1 VKIARKNRNIM
12 TLDQLL
18 NEIETRELEFKE
30 KPNPA
35 LFKTLSAFSN
45 TNGGVVFVGVSD
57 KKEITGYRCSNA
69 DLKELSDTIVNK
81 LALHPVIEPV
91 GCDGKTVLRIDVKK
105 SKSPVAYEGRY
116 YTRVGNTTRLMDTEE
131 LKEFLISGIEW
142 DSLPSQRGLADIDE
156 ETVRLF
162 VRQAKSAGRLPGAD
176 EREPVAA
183 ILTRLGLI
191 TGDQLT
197 NAAFLLFGKKQEQY
211 LSDTVLRIGRFKD
224 GATIIGDR
232 WIAGN
237 LFHQLSEGEEA
248 LRSFINVRYEI
259 SGETPERKE
268 HWDYPLPALREALMN
283 ALVHR
288 DYFKKHEQ
296 IMIKIYDN
304 VIWFHNPGGLP
315 KGLSIE
321 QLKAKPQSI
330 PRNPL
335 IARIFYLAGYIERY
349 GSGIQRIL
357 TSFTDAGLPEP
368 EFQTDAWGLTLT
380 MQKDIFTEEYLAQ
393 TGLNERQILA
403 ITILRKQESISKHE
417 YQDLVSISARTALYD
432 LTALV
437 EKEVLVRVG
446 TGKSS
451 RYSLSSRP
459 KNVRTGN
466 P

>member
-1 VKIARKNRNIM
+1 M
-12 TLDQLL
+12 
-18 NEIETRELEFKE
+18 
-30 KPNPA
+30 
-35 LFKTLSAFSN
+35 
-45 TNGGVVFVGVSD
+45 
-57 KKEITGYRCSNA
+57 
-69 DLKELSDTIVNK
+69 
-81 LALHPVIEPV
+81 
-91 GCDGKTVLRIDVKK
+91 
-105 SKSPVAYEGRY
+105 PVAYEGRY

-183 ILTRLGLI
+183 ILTRLGLM

-197 NAAFLLFGKKQEQY
+197 HAAFLLFGKKQESY
-211 LSDTVLRIGRFKD
+211 LSDAVLRIGRFKD

-232 WIAGN
+232 WIDGN
-237 LFHQLSEGEEA
+237 LFHQLSEGEETI
-248 LRSFINVRYEI
+248 RNFINVRYEI

-288 DYFKKHEQ
+288 DYFKKNEQ
-296 IMIKIYDN
+296 ILIKIYDDA
-304 VIWFHNPGGLP
+304 IWFHNPGGFP

-349 GSGIQRIL
+349 GSGIQRIH
-357 TSFTDAGLPEP
+357 TSFADAGLPEP
-368 EFQTDAWGLTLT
+368 EFQTDVWGLTLT
-380 MQKDIFTEEYLAQ
+380 MQKDIFTPGYLAQ
-393 TGLNERQILA
+393 LGLNERQRLA
-403 ITILRKQESISKHE
+403 LSYVLERGDITNSAFQQLAS
-417 YQDLVSISARTALYD
+417 VSRRTAAYD
-432 LTALV
+432 LSHLV
-437 EKEVLVRVG
+437 K
-446 TGKSS
+446 TGI
-451 RYSLSSRP
+451 LEL
-459 KNVRTGN
+459 
-466 P
+466 

>member
-1 VKIARKNRNIM
+1 M

-18 NEIETRELEFKE
+18 NQIETRELEFKE

-35 LFKTLSAFSN
+35 LFKTLSAFAN
-45 TNGGVVFVGVSD
+45 TNGGVVFVGISD

-81 LALHPVIEPV
+81 LAIHPVIEPIK
-91 GCDGKTVLRIDVKK
+91 CEGKTILRIDVKK
-105 SKSPVAYEGRY
+105 SKTPVAYEGRY
-116 YTRVGNTTRLMDTEE
+116 YSRVGNTTRLMDIEE
-131 LKEFLISGIEW
+131 LKEFLISSIEW
-142 DSLPSQRGLADIDE
+142 DSLLSQRGLADIDE

-176 EREPVAA
+176 EREPIET
-183 ILTRLGLI
+183 ILTRLGLMK
-191 TGDQLT
+191 GDQLT
-197 NAAFLLFGKKQEQY
+197 NAAFLLFGKKPEHPY
-211 LSDTVLRIGRFKD
+211 LSDPVLRIGRFKD

-248 LRSFINVRYEI
+248 LRNFINVRYEI

-296 IMIKIYDN
+296 IMIKIYDDE
-304 VIWFHNPGGLP
+304 IWFYNPGGFP

-335 IARIFYLAGYIERY
+335 IATIFYLAGYIERY
-349 GSGIQRIL
+349 GSGIQRI
-357 TSFTDAGLPEP
+357 FTTFADAGLPEP
-368 EFQTDAWGLTLT
+368 EFKTDSWGLSLR
-380 MQKDIFTEEYLAQ
+380 MQKDIFTEDYLAQ
-393 TGLNERQILA
+393 MDLNERQLQA
-403 ITILRKQESISKHE
+403 IPYLRKQGSISKRE
-417 YQDLVSISARTALYD
+417 YQDLVSISTRTALYD
-432 LTALV
+432 LTVLV
-437 EKEVLVRVG
+437 NKGVLVRVG

-451 RYSLSSRP
+451 RYVLSSKP
-459 KNVRTGN
+459 QN
-466 P
+466 PRSDNSKTISKT

>member
-1 VKIARKNRNIM
+1 M

-18 NEIETRELEFKE
+18 NAIETRELELKE

-35 LFKTLSAFSN
+35 LFKTLSAFAN
-45 TNGGVVFVGVSD
+45 TNGGIVFVGVSD
-57 KKEITGYRCSNA
+57 KNEITGYRCSNA

-81 LALHPVIEPV
+81 LAIHPVIEPV
-91 GCDGKTVLRIDVKK
+91 RCEKKTVLRIDVKK
-105 SKSPVAYEGRY
+105 SKMPVAYEGRY

-142 DSLPSQRGLADIDE
+142 DNLPSEHGLADIDE

-162 VRQAKSAGRLPGAD
+162 VRQAKRAGRLPGAD
-176 EREPVAA
+176 EREPVVA
-183 ILTRLGLI
+183 ILTRLGLM

-197 NAAFLLFGKKQEQY
+197 NAAFLLFGKKPQEPT

-248 LRSFINVRYEI
+248 LRNFINVRYEI

-288 DYFKKHEQ
+288 DYFKKNEQ
-296 IMIKIYDN
+296 ILIKIYDDA
-304 VIWFHNPGGLP
+304 IWFHNPGGFP

-335 IARIFYLAGYIERY
+335 IARVFYLAGYIERY

-357 TSFTDAGLPEP
+357 TSFAGAGLPEP
-368 EFQTDAWGLTLT
+368 EFQTDAWGLTLS
-380 MQKDIFTEEYLAQ
+380 MQKDIFTEEYLTQ
-393 TGLNERQILA
+393 LGLNERQRSALSYVREHGEITNSALQQLA
-403 ITILRKQESISKHE
+403 S
-417 YQDLVSISARTALYD
+417 VSRRTAGYD
-432 LTALV
+432 LSHLV
-437 EKEVLVRVG
+437 KIGILELQGTRKAARYILNPARQQRTPENNLGSRNEKA
-446 TGKSS
+446 
-451 RYSLSSRP
+451 
-459 KNVRTGN
+459 
-466 P
+466 

>member
-1 VKIARKNRNIM
+1 M
-12 TLDQLL
+12 TLNQLL
-18 NEIETRELEFKE
+18 KEIETRELEFKE

-35 LFKTLSAFSN
+35 LIKTLSAFAN
-45 TNGGVVFVGVSD
+45 TNGGIVFVGVSD
-57 KKEITGYRCSNA
+57 KKEIVGYRCSNA

-81 LALHPVIEPV
+81 LVIQPVIEPV
-91 GCDGKTVLRIDVKK
+91 SCDGKTVLRIDVKK
-105 SKSPVAYEGRY
+105 SKTPVAYEGRY
-116 YTRVGNTTRLMDTEE
+116 YSRVGNTTRLMDTEE

-142 DSLPSQRGLADIDE
+142 DSLPSQRGVTDIDE

-162 VRQAKSAGRLPGAD
+162 VRLAKSAGRLPGAD

-183 ILTRLGLI
+183 ILTRLGLM

-211 LSDTVLRIGRFKD
+211 LSDAVLRIGRFKD

-248 LRSFINVRYEI
+248 LRNFINVRYEI

-288 DYFKKHEQ
+288 DYFKKNEQ
-296 IMIKIYDN
+296 ILIKIYDDT
-304 VIWFHNPGGLP
+304 IWFHNPGGFP
-315 KGLSIE
+315 KGLSIA
-321 QLKAKPQSI
+321 QLKAKPRSI

-357 TSFTDAGLPEP
+357 TSFADAGLPEP

-393 TGLNERQILA
+393 MGLNERQLLVIPY
-403 ITILRKQESISKHE
+403 LRKQGSISKRE
-417 YQDLVSISARTALYD
+417 YQDLGSVSARTALYD

-437 EKEVLVRVG
+437 NKDVLVRIG

-451 RYSLSSRP
+451 RYSFSSKP
-459 KNVRTGN
+459 KNARTKKHMEI
-466 P
+466 PDA

>member
-1 VKIARKNRNIM
+1 M

-18 NEIETRELEFKE
+18 KEIESRELEFKE

-45 TNGGVVFVGVSD
+45 TNGGVAFIGVSD

-91 GCDGKTVLRIDVKK
+91 KCEGKTVLRIDVKK
-105 SKSPVAYEGRY
+105 SKIPVAYEGRY
-116 YTRVGNTTRLMDTEE
+116 YTRVGNTTRLMDPEE
-131 LKEFLISGIEW
+131 LKEFLISDIEW
-142 DSLPSQRGLADIDE
+142 DSLPSERGLADIDE
-156 ETVRLF
+156 DTIRLF

-176 EREPVAA
+176 EREPVVA
-183 ILTRLGLI
+183 ILTRLGLM

-197 NAAFLLFGKKQEQY
+197 NAGFLLFGKKQEAY
-211 LSDTVLRIGRFKD
+211 LSDAVLRIGRFKD

-237 LFHQLSEGEEA
+237 LFHQLIDGEEA
-248 LRSFINVRYEI
+248 LRNFINVRYEI

-288 DYFKKHEQ
+288 DYFKRNEQ
-296 IMIKIYDN
+296 IMIKIYDDE
-304 VIWFHNPGGLP
+304 IWFHNPGGLP

-357 TSFTDAGLPEP
+357 TSFADAGLPEP
-368 EFQTDAWGLTLT
+368 EFQTDEWGLTLT
-380 MQKDIFTEEYLAQ
+380 MQKDIFTPGYLAQ
-393 TGLNERQILA
+393 LGLNERQRLA
-403 ITILRKQESISKHE
+403 LSYVREQGEITNSALQQLAS
-417 YQDLVSISARTALYD
+417 VSRRTAAYD
-432 LTALV
+432 LSHLV
-437 EKEVLVRVG
+437 KTGILELQGTRKAARYILNPARQQRTPEKNSG
-446 TGKSS
+446 S
-451 RYSLSSRP
+451 RDE
-459 KNVRTGN
+459 KA
-466 P
+466 

>member
-1 VKIARKNRNIM
+1 MILN
-12 TLDQLL
+12 QLL
-18 NEIETRELEFKE
+18 KEIETRELEFKE

-35 LFKTLSAFSN
+35 LFKTLSAFAN
-45 TNGGVVFVGVSD
+45 TNGGVVIVGVSD

-69 DLKELSDTIVNK
+69 NLKELSDTIVNK
-81 LALHPVIEPV
+81 LAIHPVIEPV
-91 GCDGKTVLRIDVKK
+91 KCDEKIVLRIDVKK
-105 SKSPVAYEGRY
+105 SNMPVAYEGRY

-131 LKEFLISGIEW
+131 LKEFLISEIEW
-142 DSLPSQRGLADIDE
+142 DSLPSHYELTDIDE

-162 VRQAKSAGRLPGAD
+162 VHLAKKAGRLPGAD
-176 EREPVAA
+176 EKEPVAT
-183 ILTRLGLI
+183 ILIRLGLM

-197 NAAFLLFGKKQEQY
+197 NAAFLLFGKKQEAY
-211 LSDTVLRIGRFKD
+211 LSDAVLRIGRFKD
-224 GATIIGDR
+224 ESAIIGDR

-237 LFHQLSEGEEA
+237 LLHQLIEGEEA
-248 LRSFINVRYEI
+248 IRNFINVRYEI

-288 DYFKKHEQ
+288 DYFKKNEQ
-296 IMIKIYDN
+296 ILIKIYDD

-330 PRNPL
+330 PRNSL

-357 TSFTDAGLPEP
+357 TSFADAGLPEP
-368 EFQTDAWGLTLT
+368 EFQSDAWGLTLT
-380 MQKDIFTEEYLAQ
+380 MQKDIFTEEYLAKM
-393 TGLNERQILA
+393 GLNERQLLVIPY
-403 ITILRKQESISKHE
+403 LRKQGCISKRE
-417 YQDLVSISARTALYD
+417 YQDLVLVSARTALYD

-437 EKEVLVRVG
+437 NKEVLVRIG
-446 TGKSS
+446 AGKASHYTFSS
-451 RYSLSSRP
+451 KP
-459 KNVRTGN
+459 KNARTKKYIDGD

>member
-1 VKIARKNRNIM
+1 M

-18 NEIETRELEFKE
+18 SDIESRELEFKE

-35 LFKTLSAFSN
+35 LFKTLSAFAN
-45 TNGGVVFVGVSD
+45 TNGGVVLIGVSD

-81 LALHPVIEPV
+81 LAIHPVIEPV
-91 GCDGKTVLRIDVKK
+91 KCDGKTVLRIEVKK
-105 SKSPVAYEGRY
+105 SKTPVAREGRY

-142 DSLPSQRGLADIDE
+142 DSLPSQRGLADINE

-162 VRQAKSAGRLPGAD
+162 MRQAKRAERLPVAD
-176 EREPVAA
+176 EREPVVA
-183 ILTRLGLI
+183 ILTRLGLV

-197 NAAFLLFGKKQEQY
+197 NAAFLLFGKKQDKY
-211 LSDTVLRIGRFKD
+211 LSDAVLRIGRFKD

-232 WIAGN
+232 WIDGN
-237 LFHQLSEGEEA
+237 LFHQFAEGEEA
-248 LRSFINVRYEI
+248 LKNFINVRYEI
-259 SGETPERKE
+259 TGETPERKE

-288 DYFKKHEQ
+288 DYFKKNEQ
-296 IMIKIYDN
+296 IMIKIYNDA
-304 VIWFHNPGGLP
+304 IWFHNPGGLP

-349 GSGIQRIL
+349 GSGIQRIV
-357 TSFTDAGLPEP
+357 TSFADAGLPEP
-368 EFQTDAWGLTLT
+368 EFQTDAWSLTLT
-380 MQKDIFTEEYLAQ
+380 MRKDILTEEYLALM
-393 TGLNERQILA
+393 GLNERQVKAVLHVKKYGRITNKEFLALTPLKVTAKTASRDLKGLCDNRILA
-403 ITILRKQESISKHE
+403 QIGT
-417 YQDLVSISARTALYD
+417 
-432 LTALV
+432 
-437 EKEVLVRVG
+437 
-446 TGKSS
+446 TGKGT
-451 RYSLSSRP
+451 YYILLSAILP
-459 KNVRTGN
+459 KRT
-466 P
+466 

>member
-1 VKIARKNRNIM
+1 M

-35 LFKTLSAFSN
+35 LFKTLSAFAN
-45 TNGGVVFVGVSD
+45 TNGGVVFVGISD

-81 LALHPVIEPV
+81 LAIHPVIEPIK
-91 GCDGKTVLRIDVKK
+91 CDGKTVLRIDVKK
-105 SKSPVAYEGRY
+105 SKTPVAYEGRY
-116 YTRVGNTTRLMDTEE
+116 YSRVGNTTRLMDIEE
-131 LKEFLISGIEW
+131 LKEFLISSIEW
-142 DSLPSQRGLADIDE
+142 DSLPSQRELADIDE

-162 VRQAKSAGRLPGAD
+162 VRLAKSAGRLPGAD
-176 EREPVAA
+176 EREPVVA
-183 ILTRLGLI
+183 ILTRLGLM

-197 NAAFLLFGKKQEQY
+197 NAAFLLFGKKPEEPY
-211 LSDTVLRIGRFKD
+211 LSSAVLRIGRFKD

-248 LRSFINVRYEI
+248 LRNFINVRYEI

-296 IMIKIYDN
+296 ILIKIYDN
-304 VIWFHNPGGLP
+304 AIWFHNPGGFP

-357 TSFTDAGLPEP
+357 TSFADAGLPEP
-368 EFQTDAWGLTLT
+368 EFKTDAWGLTLT
-380 MQKDIFTEEYLAQ
+380 MQKDIFTEDYLAQ
-393 TGLNERQILA
+393 IGLNGRQLQA
-403 ITILRKQESISKHE
+403 IPCLRKQGSISKRE

-432 LTALV
+432 LTVLV
-437 EKEVLVRVG
+437 NKGVLVRVG

-451 RYSLSSRP
+451 RYVLSSKPQNARSEIS
-459 KNVRTGN
+459 KTTSKT
-466 P
+466 

>member
-1 VKIARKNRNIM
+1 M
-12 TLDQLL
+12 TLNNLL
-18 NEIETRELEFKE
+18 NGIETRELEFKE

-35 LFKTLSAFSN
+35 LFKTLSAFAN
-45 TNGGVVFVGVSD
+45 TNGGTVFIGVSD
-57 KKEITGYRCSNA
+57 KKAIIGYNCSNA
-69 DLKELSDTIVNK
+69 NLKELSDTIVNK
-81 LALHPVIEPV
+81 LTIHPVIETV
-91 GCDGKTVLRIDVKK
+91 KCEGKTLVRIDVKK

-116 YTRVGNTTRLMDTEE
+116 YSRVGNTTRLMDIEE

-142 DSLPSQRGLADIDE
+142 DSLLSQRGLADIDE

-162 VRQAKSAGRLPGAD
+162 VRLAKSAGRLPAAD
-176 EREPVAA
+176 EHEPVVA
-183 ILTRLGLI
+183 ILTRLGLM

-197 NAAFLLFGKKQEQY
+197 NGAFLLFGKKQDKY
-211 LSDTVLRIGRFKD
+211 LSDAVLRIGRFKD

-288 DYFKKHEQ
+288 DYFRKNEQ
-296 IMIKIYDN
+296 IMIKIYDD

-357 TSFTDAGLPEP
+357 TSFADAGLPEP
-368 EFQTDAWGLTLT
+368 EFQTDTWGLTLT
-380 MQKDIFTEEYLAQ
+380 MRKDLFTEEYLAQ
-393 TGLNERQILA
+393 LGLSERQLQA
-403 ITILRKQESISKHE
+403 IPRLRIQGSVSKRE
-417 YQDLVSISARTALYD
+417 YQDLVSVSPRTALYD
-432 LTALV
+432 LTTLV
-437 EKEVLVRVG
+437 NKGVLVRTG
-446 TGKSS
+446 SGKSF
-451 RYSLSSRP
+451 RYVLSTKP
-459 KNVRTGN
+459 KNEQSGN
-466 P
+466 T

>member
-1 VKIARKNRNIM
+1 M

-18 NEIETRELEFKE
+18 KEIESRELEFKE

-35 LFKTLSAFSN
+35 LFKTLSAFAN
-45 TNGGVVFVGVSD
+45 TNGGVAFIGVSD

-91 GCDGKTVLRIDVKK
+91 RCEGKTVLRIDVKK
-105 SKSPVAYEGRY
+105 NKIPVAYEGRY
-116 YTRVGNTTRLMDTEE
+116 YTRVGNTTRLMDAEE

-142 DSLPSQRGLADIDE
+142 DRLPSERGLADIDE

-183 ILTRLGLI
+183 TLTRLGLM

-197 NAAFLLFGKKQEQY
+197 NAAFLLFGKKQEPY
-211 LSDTVLRIGRFKD
+211 LSDAVLRIGRFKD
-224 GATIIGDR
+224 GATITGDR

-237 LFHQLSEGEEA
+237 LFHQLSDGEEA
-248 LRSFINVRYEI
+248 LRNFINVHYEI
-259 SGETPERKE
+259 SGKTPERKE

-288 DYFKKHEQ
+288 DYFKRNEQ
-296 IMIKIYDN
+296 ILIKIYDDA
-304 VIWFHNPGGLP
+304 IWFHNPGGLP
-315 KGLSIE
+315 MGLSIE

-357 TSFTDAGLPEP
+357 TSFADAGLPEP

-380 MQKDIFTEEYLAQ
+380 MQKDIFTPGYLAQ
-393 TGLNERQILA
+393 VGLNERQRLA
-403 ITILRKQESISKHE
+403 LSYVREQGEITNSALQQLAS
-417 YQDLVSISARTALYD
+417 VSRRTAAYD
-432 LTALV
+432 LSHLV
-437 EKEVLVRVG
+437 KTGILELQGTRKAARYILNPARPQRTPENNSGSHDEKA
-446 TGKSS
+446 
-451 RYSLSSRP
+451 
-459 KNVRTGN
+459 
-466 P
+466 

>member
-1 VKIARKNRNIM
+1 M

-18 NEIETRELEFKE
+18 KEIESRELEFKE

-35 LFKTLSAFSN
+35 LFKTLSAFAN
-45 TNGGVVFVGVSD
+45 TNGGVAFIGVSD
-57 KKEITGYRCSNA
+57 KKEITGHRCSNA

-81 LALHPVIEPV
+81 LAIHPVIEPV
-91 GCDGKTVLRIDVKK
+91 KCEGKTVLRIDVKK
-105 SKSPVAYEGRY
+105 SKIPVAYEGRY

-162 VRQAKSAGRLPGAD
+162 VRQAKSAGRLPFAD
-176 EREPVAA
+176 EREPFVA
-183 ILTRLGLI
+183 ILTRLGLM

-197 NAAFLLFGKKQEQY
+197 NAAFLLFGKKLEPY
-211 LSDTVLRIGRFKD
+211 LSDAVLRIGRFKD

-237 LFHQLSEGEEA
+237 LFHQLIEGEEA
-248 LRSFINVRYEI
+248 LRNFINVHYEI
-259 SGETPERKE
+259 TGETPERKE
-268 HWDYPLPALREALMN
+268 HWDYPLAALREALMN

-296 IMIKIYDN
+296 IMIRIYDDA
-304 VIWFHNPGGLP
+304 IWFHNPGGLP

-321 QLKAKPQSI
+321 QLKVNPQSI

-335 IARIFYLAGYIERY
+335 IARIFYLAGYIEQY

-357 TSFTDAGLPEP
+357 TSFADAGLPEP

-380 MQKDIFTEEYLAQ
+380 MQKDIFTSGYLAQ
-393 TGLNERQILA
+393 LGLNERQRLA
-403 ITILRKQESISKHE
+403 LSYVREQGEITNSELQRLAS
-417 YQDLVSISARTALYD
+417 VSRRTAAYD
-432 LTALV
+432 LSHLV
-437 EKEVLVRVG
+437 KTGILELQGTRKAARYILNPIRPRRNPDNNSGSRDDEV
-446 TGKSS
+446 
-451 RYSLSSRP
+451 
-459 KNVRTGN
+459 
-466 P
+466 

>member
-1 VKIARKNRNIM
+1 MKIARRNRNIM
-12 TLDQLL
+12 TLDQLI

-45 TNGGVVFVGVSD
+45 TNGGVVFIGVSD

-81 LALHPVIEPV
+81 LAIHPVIEPV
-91 GCDGKTVLRIDVKK
+91 GCEGKTVLRIDVKK

-116 YTRVGNTTRLMDTEE
+116 YTRVGNTTRLMDIEE

-142 DSLPSQRGLADIDE
+142 DSLPSQSGLADIDE

-176 EREPVAA
+176 EHEPVAA

-197 NAAFLLFGKKQEQY
+197 NAAFLLFGKKQDKY
-211 LSDTVLRIGRFKD
+211 LSDAVLRIGRFKD

-248 LRSFINVRYEI
+248 LRNFVNVRYEI

-288 DYFKKHEQ
+288 DYFKKNEQ
-296 IMIKIYDN
+296 IMIKIYDTA
-304 VIWFHNPGGLP
+304 IWFHNPGGLP
-315 KGLSIE
+315 KGISIE

-357 TSFTDAGLPEP
+357 TSFADAELPEP
-368 EFQTDAWGLTLT
+368 EFKTDAWGLTLT

-393 TGLNERQILA
+393 TGLNERQRLA
-403 ITILRKQESISKHE
+403 LSYVREHGEITNSALRQIAS
-417 YQDLVSISARTALYD
+417 VSRRTAAYD
-432 LTALV
+432 LSHLV
-437 EKEVLVRVG
+437 KTGVLKVQG
-446 TGKSS
+446 TRKAA
-451 RYSLSSRP
+451 RYIL
-459 KNVRTGN
+459 N
-466 P
+466 PIGPQRI

>member
-1 VKIARKNRNIM
+1 M

-57 KKEITGYRCSNA
+57 KKEIIGYRCSNA

-81 LALHPVIEPV
+81 LAIHPVIEPV
-91 GCDGKTVLRIDVKK
+91 GCDGKTILRIDVKK
-105 SKSPVAYEGRY
+105 SKIPVAYEGRY

-142 DSLPSQRGLADIDE
+142 DSLSSDRGLTDIDE
-156 ETVRLF
+156 ETVWLF
-162 VRQAKSAGRLPGAD
+162 VRLAKSAGRLPGAD
-176 EREPVAA
+176 EREPVVA
-183 ILTRLGLI
+183 ILTRLGLM

-197 NAAFLLFGKKQEQY
+197 NAAFLLFGKKQESY
-211 LSDTVLRIGRFKD
+211 LSDAVLRIGRFKD
-224 GATIIGDR
+224 EATIIGDR

-248 LRSFINVRYEI
+248 LRNFINVRYEI

-288 DYFKKHEQ
+288 DYFKKNEQ
-296 IMIKIYDN
+296 ILIKIYDN
-304 VIWFHNPGGLP
+304 AIWFHNPGGLP

-321 QLKAKPQSI
+321 QLKARPQSI

-357 TSFTDAGLPEP
+357 TSFEDAGLPEP
-368 EFQTDAWGLTLT
+368 EFQTDAWSLTLT
-380 MQKDIFTEEYLAQ
+380 MQKDIFTPGYLAQ
-393 TGLNERQILA
+393 LGLNERQRLA
-403 ITILRKQESISKHE
+403 LSYVLERGEITNSALQQLAS
-417 YQDLVSISARTALYD
+417 VSRRTAAYD
-432 LTALV
+432 LSHLV
-437 EKEVLVRVG
+437 KTGILELQG
-446 TGKSS
+446 TRKAARYILNPARHQRTPENNSGS
-451 RYSLSSRP
+451 RDEEA
-459 KNVRTGN
+459 
-466 P
+466 